1 MAEIT
6 LTKQDI
12 ENLRAWLNERDVDA
26 DSLEFRHNYS
36 GRGMYGRTCFG
47 VVGSSSRI
55 AAAQIAL
62 YTLMAQDISEEDAL
76 GVIMNSSR
84 DSMGY
89 DSIVYWTEIVSE
101 GDDEDDDEDY

>member
-26 DSLEFRHNYS
+26 DSIDFRHNYS

-47 VVGSSSRI
+47 VVCGRAQT
-55 AAAQIAL
+55 AAVQIAL
-62 YTLMAQDISEEDAL
+62 YTLMAQDIGEEEAL
-76 GVIMNSSR
+76 GVVMNGSQ

-89 DSIVYWTEIVSE
+89 DTIIYWGEIVSE
-101 GDDEDDDEDY
+101 GDDED